1 MTLTAG
7 TDVAS
12 YLPRSLL
19 DRVNRAEPGAVFED
33 MLASVLSVDIAGFTS
48 LTDRLASEPSA
59 GVDKLSRILNAF
71 YGALIGMVEAHGGE
85 LVSIVGDGTIAVWPG
100 APTELYRATRRAA
113 SCGLELSRAFD
124 GYKAADDTILRVRTG
139 LGSGGMTVARLGG
152 PERFELTVAGDAVTD
167 AVAAEQLAAPGA
179 FAVSPRAWP
188 LLPLDKRGRDLGAGF
203 MQVGSMSDDAG
214 RPSRLPVADAD
225 SALLLSYLPA
235 TVRARIAGNTMPLWQ
250 AEVRHVSVAFF
261 RFRTIDGR
269 DLPLHQAQDA
279 ILLLEE
285 VLSHYGGA
293 LDKINFHDK
302 GCVATA
308 AFGLPPHAYEDDA
321 RRAVAAALDTR
332 DRARQHQIQLSVGV
346 SSGLVFWGPIGHTA
360 RRQFALIG
368 RAMTLGSRLMQRADG
383 DVLCCPNTVEALSDR
398 ASGELVAAMSLKGF
412 EQPIRAFRA
421 TAMAPPRNPRREML
435 GRTRERA
442 RLAETLQA
450 ARTGKG
456 GVLWLEAGPGL
467 GKSSLVVS
475 LVADARAAG
484 LAALLGAADS
494 VEQATP
500 YHAWKAP
507 LSELLGIDGA
517 LVSAERVG
525 RVIDLVDALPGMRG
539 LAPLLAQLLALPIP
553 DSAST
558 ARLDGAAR
566 ADRVADLV
574 VALIEREARERG
586 MLIVLEDLHWFDS
599 ASLRVAQNLRKRL
612 GSVPLVITSRPTSD
626 AVDDLYRGLKNAA
639 EVLPLEPL
647 PETRILELVALRLG
661 ASDVS
666 PDARTFINER
676 ANGNPLFA
684 ESLARE
690 LGAAGILKVVGG
702 IVRLEQSAA
711 GLVEHVPRSLDAI
724 IGTRVD
730 RLSPTDSLTLKS
742 ASAVGP
748 TFQLEVVRAIHPH
761 ELSREQLLASLRKL
775 ETERLI
781 VPLGKADSYAFD
793 HAVTH
798 EVTYTRTTPQQ
809 REALHAKIAEWHDRA
824 RAAESESHHPL
835 LAYHYERAGSSRLA
849 CQFLSLAAEQAL
861 RAGAF
866 REASR
871 FLERA
876 IELAAKKPDPAIT
889 PLRRA
894 RWHRQL
900 AETLDSMGE
909 KGRIGAAAR
918 EALTALGQKEPQS
931 HAGQYALMVKD
942 ALAQTVALSVNF
954 RVRTMAPEVAFE
966 LSRAHLSLT
975 SYYFYAMNPLG
986 MVANTLRATNASEH
1000 TGNTSERARCYSA
1013 MSLWLG
1019 IVGQQRLAR
1028 SYAARAVKACG
1039 EAPDDPGVV
1048 AALCVCALFYV
1059 GNGDFDACE
1068 RCCVAAKQ
1076 EADPRNDHAWWCGAQ
1091 AIYAWSLLY
1100 RGARQRFDDEVTA
1113 LLERAKRAD
1122 IEHLSAWAIRFKTRD
1137 RLNAANADEACAI
1150 FRDLLDVFQ
1159 RHGDRSEEL
1168 VVQSSLILALV
1179 LAGKPAEARRRVDA
1193 TMQLLASME
1202 RPTSHIVLQGL
1213 SDLMEALEALAGWSP
1228 SDTTL
1233 RGYQHRVLDALHTYQ
1248 GSFPIGTA
1256 RAQHFLGKAELA
1268 SGRQRQAIQA
1278 FERGLAAAERL
1289 HLAND
1294 VELLRADLAAAR
1306 APR

>member
-1 MTLTAG
+1 
-7 TDVAS
+7 
-12 YLPRSLL
+12 
-19 DRVNRAEPGAVFED
+19 

-48 LTDRLASEPSA
+48 LTERLASEPSA

-100 APTELYRATRRAA
+100 APTELDRATRRAA

-124 GYKAADDTILRVRTG
+124 GYKAAEDTILRVRTG
-139 LGSGGMTVARLGG
+139 LGSGGLTAARLGN
-152 PERFELTVAGDAVTD
+152 PDRFELTVAGDAVTE

-179 FAVSPRAWP
+179 FAIAPRAWP
-188 LLPLDKRGRDLGAGF
+188 LLPPDKRGRELGGGF
-203 MQVGSMSDDAG
+203 MQLVSMSNDSG
-214 RPSRLPVADAD
+214 RPSRVPVADAD
-225 SALLLSYLPA
+225 PATLLSYLPT
-235 TVRARIAGNTMPLWQ
+235 TVRARIAGNTTPLWQ

-261 RFRTIDGR
+261 QFRTTDGR

-279 ILLLEE
+279 ILLLAD
-285 VLSHYGGA
+285 VLAHYGGA
-293 LDKINFHDK
+293 IDKINFHDK

-321 RRAVAAALDTR
+321 RRAVAAAIDTR
-332 DRARQHQIQLSVGV
+332 DRARQHEVQLSVGV

-383 DVLCCPNTVEALSDR
+383 DVLCCPSTVDALSDR
-398 ASGELVAAMSLKGF
+398 ANGELVGAMSLKGF

-421 TAMAPPRNPRREML
+421 TSMALPRNPRANML
-435 GRTRERA
+435 GRTAERA

-450 ARTGKG
+450 ARTGRG

-475 LVADARAAG
+475 LVAEARASG
-484 LAALLGAADS
+484 LSALLGAADS

-517 LVSAERVG
+517 MAAAERVG
-525 RVIDLVDALPGMRG
+525 RVIDLVDTLPGMRG

-558 ARLDGAAR
+558 SRLDGAAR
-566 ADRVADLV
+566 ADRVVDLV
-574 VALIEREARERG
+574 VALIEREARDGG

-599 ASLRVAQNLRKRL
+599 ASLRLAHSLRRRL
-612 GSVPLVITSRPTSD
+612 SSVPLVITSRPTGD
-626 AVDDLYRGLKNAA
+626 DVDDLHRGLKNAA
-639 EVLPLEPL
+639 ELLPIEPL

-666 PDARTFINER
+666 ADARTFINER

-711 GLVEHVPRSLDAI
+711 GLVALVPRSLDAI

-730 RLSPTDSLTLKS
+730 RLSAMDSLTLKS
-742 ASAVGP
+742 ASAIGP

-761 ELSREQLLASLRKL
+761 ELSREQLLASLRTL

-781 VPLGKADSYAFD
+781 VPLGKVDSYAFD

-809 REALHAKIAEWHDRA
+809 RETLHAKIAEWHDRA

-835 LAYHYERAGSSRLA
+835 LAHHYERAGSSRLA

-861 RAGAF
+861 RAGAL

-871 FLERA
+871 FLLRA
-876 IELAAKKPDPAIT
+876 IELSARKPDPAIT
-889 PLRRA
+889 QLRRA

-909 KGRIGAAAR
+909 KRRIGAAAR
-918 EALTALGQKEPQS
+918 EALTVLGQKEPQTN
-931 HAGQYALMVKD
+931 AGQFALMVKD
-942 ALAQTVALSVNF
+942 ALAQTVALSINL

-966 LSRAHLSLT
+966 LSRAHLSLST
-975 SYYFYAMNPLG
+975 YYFYAMNPLG

-1028 SYAARAVKACG
+1028 SYAARAVRACD

-1048 AALCVCALFYV
+1048 AALCVSALFYV
-1059 GNGDFDACE
+1059 GDGDFAACE
-1068 RCCVAAKQ
+1068 RCCVAAKR
-1076 EADPRNDHAWWCGAQ
+1076 EADPRNDHAWWCVAQ
-1091 AIYAWSLLY
+1091 AIYTWSLLY
-1100 RGARQRFDDEVTA
+1100 RGASVHFEDEVAA

-1122 IEHLSAWAIRFKTRD
+1122 IEHLSAWAIRFHARQQ
-1137 RLNAANADEACAI
+1137 LNAANANEACAT
-1150 FRDLLDVFQ
+1150 FGDLLEVFQ

-1168 VVQSSLILALV
+1168 VVQSSLILALG
-1179 LAGKPAEARRRVDA
+1179 LAGNPAEARRRLDA
-1193 TMQLLASME
+1193 TMELLSSME

-1213 SDLMEALEALAGWSP
+1213 SDLMEALETLVVWAPNDAALP
-1228 SDTTL
+1228 EYQRRTL
-1233 RGYQHRVLDALHTYQ
+1233 AALQTYQ
-1248 GSFPIGTA
+1248 GSFPIGA
-1256 RAQHFLGKAELA
+1256 PRAQHFLGRCELA
-1268 SGRQRQAIQA
+1268 AGRPRQATKA
-1278 FERGLAAAERL
+1278 FERGLQAAERL
-1289 HLAND
+1289 KLAHD
-1294 VELLRADLAAAR
+1294 VELLRADLATCR
-1306 APR
+1306 ALR